1 MRAMV
6 FERPGE
12 ALLLKDAPVPRPGP
26 GQVLLEVAACGI
38 CRTDLHI
45 FDGDLTDPKLPL
57 IPGHEIVGRV
67 VEVGAEVSRYGI
79 GDRVGIPWLGYTCGT
94 CRYCKSGREN
104 LCENA
109 RFTGYTIDGGYAEYA
124 VADARYAFPIPEGY
138 SDAAAAPLL
147 CAGLIGYRAYRMT
160 GDAERIGMY
169 GFGAAAHVIAQVAV
183 HQGKK
188 VYAFTRPGDREKQA
202 FALGLGAVWAG
213 DSTALPPERLDAAII
228 FAPVGE
234 LVPAALRAIDKG
246 GIVVC
251 AGIHMSDIPAFPYD
265 ILWEERRIA
274 SVANLTRH
282 DGEEFMT
289 IAREFRIET
298 SVAEFPLE
306 EANAAIGELRAG
318 RITGAAVLIPHPPF
332 LPGRGD
338 AGHRENG

>member
-1 MRAMV
+1 MV

-12 ALLLKDAPVPRPGP
+12 ALRLKDVPVPRPGP
-26 GQVLLEVAACGI
+26 GQILLEVAACGI

-45 FDGDLTDPKLPL
+45 FDGDLENPKLPL

-67 VEVGAEVSRYGI
+67 VELGAGVSRYEI
-79 GDRVGIPWLGYTCGT
+79 GDRVGVPWLGYTCET
-94 CRYCKSGREN
+94 CRYCRSGREN

-124 VADARYAFPIPEGY
+124 LADVRYAFPIPEGY
-138 SDAAAAPLL
+138 SDAGAAPLL
-147 CAGLIGYRAYRMT
+147 CAGLIGYRAYRMA
-160 GDAERIGMY
+160 GDAEKIGMY
-169 GFGAAAHVIAQVAV
+169 GFGAAAHIIAQVAV

-188 VYAFTRPGDREKQA
+188 VYAFTRPGDREKQT
-202 FALGLGAVWAG
+202 FALSLGAAWAG

-274 SVANLTRH
+274 SVANLTRR
-282 DGEEFMT
+282 DGEEFMA
-289 IAREFRIET
+289 IAQEIRIDT
-298 SVAEFPLE
+298 RVAEFPLE
-306 EANAAIGELRAG
+306 GANAAVGQLRAG
-318 RITGAAVLIPHPPF
+318 RITGAAVLIP
-332 LPGRGD
+332 
-338 AGHRENG
+338 